1 MSWNKVKKQKNL
13 FSKFF
18 GGLIFEN
25 SVPGTASPQ
34 VKIAVEGT
42 VEGVPSNVP
51 SNVHRES
58 THELSDAEK
67 IIDDKTLVK
76 IEDLTIPVEGPTIC
90 LF

>member
-1 MSWNKVKKQKNL
+1 MK
-13 FSKFF
+13 
-18 GGLIFEN
+18 I
-25 SVPGTASPQ
+25 VPGTASPQ

-42 VEGVPSNVP
+42 VESTR
-51 SNVHRES
+51 RES

-67 IIDDKTLVK
+67 KIDDNTLVK